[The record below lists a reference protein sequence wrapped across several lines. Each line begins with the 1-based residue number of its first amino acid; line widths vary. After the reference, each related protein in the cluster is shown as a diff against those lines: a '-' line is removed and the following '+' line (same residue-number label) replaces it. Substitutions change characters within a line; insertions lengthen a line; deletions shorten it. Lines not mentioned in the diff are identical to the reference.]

1 MNDLPFFPIGSM
13 AGDTGRDGVSPTITV
28 TDITSGHR
36 LTIVDT
42 TGTKTVDILDGQIGP
57 AGEQGPEGR
66 QGIQGPKGDTGN
78 TGPQGEKGDTG
89 SQGPQGPQ
97 GIPGEQGPTGETGPA
112 GKDGKDGTN
121 GKDGL
126 GIKSITIN
134 AIGELV
140 IIYTDDNEANLGK
153 VVGDAG
159 IQGPQGETGPKGDTG
174 EAGPAYVLT
183 DDDRA
188 AIVAAV
194 LAEINPQV

>member
-28 TDITSGHR
+28 TDITGGHR

-42 TGTKTVDILDGQIGP
+42 TGTKTVDILDGQI
-57 AGEQGPEGR
+57 
-66 QGIQGPKGDTGN
+66 
-78 TGPQGEKGDTG
+78 GPQGEKGDTG

-112 GKDGKDGTN
+112 GKDGTN

-126 GIKSITIN
+126 GIKSIAIN
-134 AIGELV
+134 VAGELV
-140 IIYTDDNEANLGK
+140 IIYTDNNEVNLGK

-174 EAGPAYVLT
+174 EAGPVYVLS
-183 DDDRA
+183 DDDKA

-194 LAEINPQV
+194 LAELNTQV